1 MTDCPL
7 FFHKIKMEIIRE
19 IRNIDS
25 DKVTIKV
32 PKEFRKKRVEI
43 LVIPI
48 GTSEKEETVSE
59 DVEVEL
65 NASGLCG
72 LWEDE
77 RNSEKII
84 DDIYSHRTGFG
95 NRQVKL

>member
-1 MTDCPL
+1 MD
-7 FFHKIKMEIIRE
+7 IIRE
-19 IRNIDS
+19 FRNIDS
-25 DKVTIKV
+25 DKITIKV

-43 LVIPI
+43 LVFPI
-48 GTSEKEETVSE
+48 ETSVKEKNRTENIE
-59 DVEVEL
+59 DEL

-72 LWEDE
+72 LWEDDRSSQE
-77 RNSEKII
+77 II

>member
-1 MTDCPL
+1 
-7 FFHKIKMEIIRE
+7 MEMIRE
-19 IRNIDS
+19 NRDIDS
-25 DKVTIKV
+25 DKITIKV

-43 LVIPI
+43 LVFPI
-48 GTSEKEETVSE
+48 EKLEKMEPVSKDLEE
-59 DVEVEL
+59 EL
-65 NASGLCG
+65 NTSGLCG

-77 RNSEKII
+77 RSSQEII

>member
-1 MTDCPL
+1 
-7 FFHKIKMEIIRE
+7 MEIVRE
-19 IRNIDS
+19 FRNIDS
-25 DKVTIKV
+25 DKITINV

-43 LVIPI
+43 LVFPI
-48 GTSEKEETVSE
+48 ETSEKEESVSE
-59 DVEVEL
+59 DVEEKL

-77 RNSEKII
+77 RSSEEII

>member
-1 MTDCPL
+1 
-7 FFHKIKMEIIRE
+7 MEIIRE

-25 DKVTIKV
+25 DKIPIEV

-43 LVIPI
+43 LVFPI
-48 GTSEKEETVSE
+48 ETSEKEESVSE
-59 DVEVEL
+59 DVKKEL
-65 NASGLCG
+65 NATGLCG

-77 RNSEKII
+77 RSSEEII

-95 NRQVKL
+95 NRQVK

>member
-1 MTDCPL
+1 
-7 FFHKIKMEIIRE
+7 MEIIRQ

-25 DKVTIKV
+25 DKITIKV

-43 LVIPI
+43 LVFPI
-48 GTSEKEETVSE
+48 ETSGKQETVLE
-59 DVEVEL
+59 NMEEEL

-77 RNSEKII
+77 RSSREII

-95 NRQVKL
+95 DRQVKL

>member
-1 MTDCPL
+1 
-7 FFHKIKMEIIRE
+7 MEIIRE
-19 IRNIDS
+19 IRDIDS
-25 DKVTIKV
+25 DKITIKV

-43 LVIPI
+43 LVLPI
-48 GTSEKEETVSE
+48 ETSEKEETVSE
-59 DVEVEL
+59 DLQEL

-77 RNSEKII
+77 RSSEEII

>member
-1 MTDCPL
+1 
-7 FFHKIKMEIIRE
+7 MEIVRE

-25 DKVTIKV
+25 DKITIKV

-43 LVIPI
+43 LVFPI
-48 GTSEKEETVSE
+48 DTSEKEETASE
-59 DVEVEL
+59 DVDEEV

-77 RNSEKII
+77 RSSEEII
-84 DDIYSHRTGFG
+84 NDIYSHRTGFG

>member
-1 MTDCPL
+1 M
-7 FFHKIKMEIIRE
+7 KIIRE

-25 DKVTIKV
+25 DKITIKV

-43 LVIPI
+43 LVFPI
-48 GTSEKEETVSE
+48 ETSGKGETVSE
-59 DVEVEL
+59 DMEEEL

-77 RNSEKII
+77 RSSQEII

>member
-1 MTDCPL
+1 M
-7 FFHKIKMEIIRE
+7 KIIRE
-19 IRNIDS
+19 FRNIDS
-25 DKVTIKV
+25 DKITINV

-43 LVIPI
+43 LVFPI
-48 GTSEKEETVSE
+48 ETSGKEETVSE
-59 DVEVEL
+59 NMEEEL
-65 NASGLCG
+65 NAGGLCG

-77 RNSEKII
+77 RSSQEII